1 MIVSITMPGEED
13 FLRGGFGTEKYMGGE
28 KSGLDLRKQKMRL
41 PNEAFYEVN
50 GQDANANDIYRKF
63 KATDIVGKTFT
74 GLRQINIPE
83 FSNLSNE
90 VARKK
95 LEAIQQNIEGLSE
108 TSGLKKLDNPK
119 IKFYNTKLYI
129 KGKDY

>member
-1 MIVSITMPGEED
+1 M
-13 FLRGGFGTEKYMGGE
+13 
-28 KSGLDLRKQKMRL
+28 
-41 PNEAFYEVN
+41 
-50 GQDANANDIYRKF
+50 KF